1 MNTDCHEKINYVPYS
16 MHAPFPSGQVLV
28 VQADQVQL
36 FSTARDQ
43 IKNPRDML
51 LGYGLP
57 WEDDATVMKW

>member
-36 FSTARDQ
+36 YCQRPDKKPKGHVTWLQ
-43 IKNPRDML
+43 IA
-51 LGYGLP
+51 LGG
-57 WEDDATVMKW
+57 